1 MRLSIKMYWLTRP
14 SEQLRVNA
22 IVCGIETLRKAMTN
36 AIKLSKIVV
45 NGPKRVVG
53 FTGNLIL
60 GFAFDIM
67 HPADDALVRDCSADI
82 VESPT
87 TWHDTLV
94 FPFVKSN

>member
-1 MRLSIKMYWLTRP
+1 
-14 SEQLRVNA
+14 
-22 IVCGIETLRKAMTN
+22 MTN

-67 HPADDALVRDCSADI
+67 HPADDALVRDRSANI

-87 TWHDTLV
+87 ARHDALV